1 MLWFHVIKRLSEAN
15 KHNVDIIGLSGLI
28 TPSLDEM
35 IYVAQEMQRNKMNIP
50 LIIGGATTS
59 KIHTAVKLNEHYD
72 KPVIHVLD
80 ASKSVGV
87 LNSLLSK
94 ESKDYCNEIDKEY
107 NLIKENYLKENLKKD
122 IFHLKKLEKININ

>member
-1 MLWFHVIKRLSEAN
+1 M
-15 KHNVDIIGLSGLI
+15 
-28 TPSLDEM
+28 
-35 IYVAQEMQRNKMNIP
+35 
-50 LIIGGATTS
+50 IIGGATTS

-107 NLIKENYLKENLKKD
+107 NLIKENYLKRKSQKD
-122 IFHLKKLEKININ
+122 IFHLKKLEKIN